1 VTAQLGLRLQ
11 PVLFQFR
18 EDPLTDW
25 RDARMRL
32 IVAGLGWSL
41 VFFAATIC
49 AAQNSTS
56 SDKQEVWRDPSPHA
70 VQFITVDNDVRLEVL
85 DWGGTGRPVVL
96 LAGLRNTSHVFDD
109 FAPKLTAK
117 YHVYGITRRGFG
129 ASSAPVPGSENY
141 SADRLGDDVL
151 AVLDALKLDR
161 PVLVGHSIAG
171 EELSSVATRHPE
183 RIAGLIYLDAG
194 YYYANYDRSVGRAN
208 FTIDLVTLQR
218 ALDKLQ
224 KGPPDKPLVDELLNE
239 DMPALESDLQEARK
253 SPPSKALLAA
263 QPPAATNADKQNFA
277 TFRAWWVRTRGF
289 AMPESELR
297 QLFESTPE
305 GHVGKP
311 RGNPAIA
318 EAVNAGVQKYTNIRV
333 PVLGVFAS
341 PADPGPF
348 VDSATRAAVEATAL
362 ETTAMEVNAF
372 EKDLPSARVVR
383 LAHANHY
390 VFLSNEA
397 DVLREMSAFLGSL
410 SPKVSSAD

>member
-1 VTAQLGLRLQ
+1 MSRH
-11 PVLFQFR
+11 VLFVGLAVLLF
-18 EDPLTDW
+18 
-25 RDARMRL
+25 ARNL
-32 IVAGLGWSL
+32 APQQPGG
-41 VFFAATIC
+41 
-49 AAQNSTS
+49 
-56 SDKQEVWRDPSPHA
+56 WRDPSPHT
-70 VQFITVDNDVRLEVL
+70 VQFIAVDTNVKLEVL
-85 DWGGTGRPVVL
+85 DWGGSGKPLVL
-96 LAGLRNTSHVFDD
+96 LAGLRNTAHVFDD
-109 FAPKLTAK
+109 FAPKLTTQ

-129 ASSAPVPGSENY
+129 ASSGADPGNENY

-161 PVLVGHSIAG
+161 PVLAGHSIAG

-218 ALDKLQ
+218 SLEKLQ
-224 KGPPDKPLVDELLNE
+224 KGPPDKPLIDELLNE
-239 DMPALESDLQEARK
+239 DMPALESDLHGAQKA
-253 SPPSKALLAA
+253 PPSEALLAA
-263 QPPAATNADKQNFA
+263 QPPAATDADKESFA
-277 TFRAWWVRTRGF
+277 TFCSWWVRTRGF
-289 AMPESELR
+289 AIPESELR
-297 QLFESTPE
+297 QLFENTPD

-311 RGNPAIA
+311 RGNPAVA
-318 EAVNAGVQKYTNIRV
+318 QAVNAGVQKYTNIRV
-333 PVLGVFAS
+333 PVLAVFAF

-362 ETTAMEVNAF
+362 ETIGMEVNAF

-397 DVLREMSAFLGSL
+397 DVLREMHTFISGL
-410 SPKVSSAD
+410 P